1 MPVSAFALEHIANST
16 IDDKQLFFSTY
27 CGRCCHFTVYI
38 KTMNNLDSSLQAH
51 NKLEKETTNLVLLK
65 DRVDKYHDLST
76 QMSSI
81 LTIFEKRLGNLE
93 QTILPVYQETE
104 QLQKRQQSE

>member
-1 MPVSAFALEHIANST
+1 
-16 IDDKQLFFSTY
+16 
-27 CGRCCHFTVYI
+27 
-38 KTMNNLDSSLQAH
+38 MNNLHSSVQAH
-51 NKLEKETTNLVLLK
+51 TKLEKETTNLVLLK

-81 LTIFEKRLGNLE
+81 LTVFEKRLGNLE

-104 QLQKRQQSE
+104 QLQKRQQSKLTIHVIQSSLTATPIFQIWRPLLIA